1 MSDLYDV
8 FETDDPEQMHDI
20 LFDVIGQL
28 IEADRAGDSP
38 IIEELWDKLD
48 DMINSLVEAVQS
60 CYYVDKIGDYM
71 NCTELLD
78 KYWSCFGHLD
88 LAIGETLTIEDMVG
102 SEQFSQE
109 EAEQITKCLEDC

>member
-28 IEADRAGDSP
+28 IEADRAGDGP

-48 DMINSLVEAVQS
+48 DMVTELVEAV
-60 CYYVDKIGDYM
+60 
-71 NCTELLD
+71 
-78 KYWSCFGHLD
+78 
-88 LAIGETLTIEDMVG
+88 
-102 SEQFSQE
+102 
-109 EAEQITKCLEDC
+109 